1 VTAASEKRVAYL
13 NVKVPADA
21 KVYLQDQR
29 MALTGT
35 QRRYVTPVLSQG
47 EQHLYNVRVEVERNG
62 KTLTKTTTASVVA
75 GQEIEVTVSF
85 DEKSNDRVATITS
98 ASSR

>member
-1 VTAASEKRVAYL
+1 V

-29 MALTGT
+29 MTLTGT
-35 QRRYVTPVLSQG
+35 QRRFVTPALPQG
-47 EQHLYNVRVEVERNG
+47 QNHVYTVRVEVERNG
-62 KTLTKTTTASVVA
+62 KTLTKTTAAPVVA

-85 DEKSNDRVATITS
+85 DEKSSDRVATITP